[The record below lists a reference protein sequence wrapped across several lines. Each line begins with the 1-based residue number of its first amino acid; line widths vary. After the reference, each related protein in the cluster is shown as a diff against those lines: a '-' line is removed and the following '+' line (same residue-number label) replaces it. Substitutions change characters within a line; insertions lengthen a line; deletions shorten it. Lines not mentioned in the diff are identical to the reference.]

1 MPTIDSQRVPVQ
13 FAPSAMRVLILGGTT
28 EASALAKLIAG
39 DARFDATLSLAGRT
53 LWPRA
58 QPIATRIG
66 GFGGADALAQWLR
79 DGKIEAVI
87 DATHP
92 YADQISANAVSA
104 CRQAHV
110 PLASIVRPPWQAVPG
125 DKWQRVP
132 STEAAATAL
141 GSAGRRVF
149 LSLGR
154 QELAAF
160 TTAPQHHY
168 LARSV
173 DLPQGIALPPDIRF
187 ILARGPFERAAEEKL
202 LADEKIDVI
211 VSKNSG
217 GDAIYAK
224 IAAARAL
231 GLPVVMIERPDKQA
245 GHPLTSAKEAMAW
258 LVHETPRSP
267 RGV

>member
-1 MPTIDSQRVPVQ
+1 MDSQRVPVQ

-53 LWPRA
+53 LSPRA

-79 DGKIEAVI
+79 DQKIEAVI

-104 CRQAHV
+104 CRQARV
-110 PLASIVRPPWQAVPG
+110 PLASIVRAAWQAKPG

-132 STEAAATAL
+132 STEAAAAAL
-141 GSAGRRVF
+141 GSAQRRAF

-154 QELAAF
+154 QELPAF
-160 TTAPQHHY
+160 TAAPQHHY
-168 LARSV
+168 LSRSV
-173 DLPQGIALPPDIRF
+173 DLPHGIALPPDIRF
-187 ILARGPFERAAEEKL
+187 ILARGPFEPAAEQKL
-202 LADEKIDVI
+202 FADEKIDVI

-217 GDAIYAK
+217 GSAIYAK
-224 IAAARAL
+224 IAAARTL
-231 GLPVVMIERPDKQA
+231 GLPVVMIERPIKQT
-245 GHPLTSAKEAMAW
+245 GHPVTSAEEAMAW
-258 LVHETPRSP
+258 LAHETPRSP

>member
-1 MPTIDSQRVPVQ
+1 MDSQRVPVQ

-53 LWPRA
+53 LSPRP
-58 QPIATRIG
+58 QPISTRIG
-66 GFGGADALAQWLR
+66 GFGGAEALAQWLR
-79 DGKIEAVI
+79 DKKIEAVI

-92 YADQISANAVSA
+92 YADQISANAVA
-104 CRQAHV
+104 GCRDADV
-110 PLASIVRPPWQAVPG
+110 PLASIVRPAWQARPG
-125 DKWQRVP
+125 DKWQSVP
-132 STEAAATAL
+132 STEAAAAAL
-141 GSAGRRVF
+141 GSMRRSVF

-160 TTAPQHHY
+160 AVAPQHHY

-173 DLPQGIALPPDIRF
+173 DMPQGIALPPDIRF
-187 ILARGPFERAAEEKL
+187 ILARGPFEPAAEQKL
-202 LADEKIDVI
+202 LADEKIDVL

-217 GDAIYAK
+217 GNAIYAK
-224 IAAARAL
+224 IAAARTL
-231 GLPVVMIERPDKQA
+231 GLPVVMIERPLKQI
-245 GHPLTSAKEAMAW
+245 GHPVASAEEAMAW
-258 LVHETPRSP
+258 LAHEMPRSP

>member
-1 MPTIDSQRVPVQ
+1 MPTMDSQRVPVQ

-53 LWPRA
+53 RSPRA
-58 QPIATRIG
+58 QPIATRTG

-104 CRQAHV
+104 CRQTHV

-125 DKWQRVP
+125 DKWQSVP
-132 STEAAATAL
+132 STEAAAVAL

-173 DLPQGIALPPDIRF
+173 DRPQGIALPPDIRF
-187 ILARGPFERAAEEKL
+187 ILARGPFEPAAEERL
-202 LADEKIDVI
+202 LADERIDVI

-217 GDAIYAK
+217 GEAIYAK
-224 IAAARAL
+224 IAAARSL

-245 GHPLTSAKEAMAW
+245 GHAVTSAEEAMAW
-258 LVHETPRSP
+258 LAHETSRSP

>member
-1 MPTIDSQRVPVQ
+1 MPTMDSQRVPVQ

-53 LWPRA
+53 LSPRA

-104 CRQAHV
+104 CRQTHV

-125 DKWQRVP
+125 DKWQSVP
-132 STEAAATAL
+132 STEAAAVAL

-173 DLPQGIALPPDIRF
+173 DRPQGIALPPDIRF
-187 ILARGPFERAAEEKL
+187 ILARGPFEPAAEERL
-202 LADEKIDVI
+202 LADERIDVI

-217 GDAIYAK
+217 GEAIYAK
-224 IAAARAL
+224 IAAARSL

-245 GHPLTSAKEAMAW
+245 GHAVTSAEEAMAW
-258 LVHETPRSP
+258 LAHEAPRSP